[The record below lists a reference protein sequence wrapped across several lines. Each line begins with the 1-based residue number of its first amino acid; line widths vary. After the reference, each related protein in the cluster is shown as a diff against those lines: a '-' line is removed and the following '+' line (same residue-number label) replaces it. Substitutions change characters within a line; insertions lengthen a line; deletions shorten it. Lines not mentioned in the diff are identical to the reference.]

1 MLAPALVAEIRRL
14 LAETCCS
21 QRQIAKL
28 TGVSRNTVGTIAA
41 GRHRYDSVEE
51 TPRDEGVDEPAGPL
65 HAVGG
70 RMHVTHAVDEPAG
83 PPQRCPGCGGLVYMP
98 CILCRTNQRAARR
111 TPRTAA
117 NGDVSLALQLR
128 PDHRARYEAVR
139 QKREAGL
146 ETGS

>member
-28 TGVSRNTVGTIAA
+28 TGVSRNTGGTIAA

-51 TPRDEGVDEPAGPL
+51 TPRDEG
-65 HAVGG
+65 
-70 RMHVTHAVDEPAG
+70 VDEPAG

-146 ETGS
+146 QTGS